1 MAENCKILAKQ
12 FEAPIKATIAYCA
25 LYYFFLY
32 FQAGVGHLQFYLA
45 KKKAASEA
53 KAKGEKN
60 VEKVSYGKIKYGTQS
75 HDKISLT
82 AQRTVGNLMEQAIP
96 FLTSL
101 WLHAVFVSPESAAN
115 IDPCFFPR
123 MAVKTLCLCVPCGC
137 ISEKLILTVF
147 CCNPG
152 NETVDKPLTGV

>member
-101 WLHAVFVSPESAAN
+101 WITSIDSWLSYKVGQGAHTDTRTHPLDSSTTILDSEPTTSQPEHGHMPEA
-115 IDPCFFPR
+115 
-123 MAVKTLCLCVPCGC
+123 
-137 ISEKLILTVF
+137 
-147 CCNPG
+147 
-152 NETVDKPLTGV
+152 